1 MDDYF
6 SSVLPILLLL
16 MEQGFKFDPSDEEL
30 IRKYLVPKTRGDIMR
45 GLPMAVVN
53 LCEHEPWDLP
63 GKSIIKLTG
72 QVAWYF
78 LCPRDLRG
86 KVHRRK
92 TKAGYWKPTSQQKSI
107 TAEHTNKKIGVVRT
121 LRFYEKQV
129 RTGWMIYEFDLIAES
144 SQFKKGQFVLCK
156 LEFDSKGEKSKKGEQ
171 SHHIAPVSHSEVEPS
186 QSMDSDSEN
195 INPSEM
201 AMRYSPCDESE
212 LSHHAGSHFGNQNP
226 SELMNNS
233 ARQLSELSHHMASD
247 SENNLMPNLVYD
259 GSGSSHSTVFNCEDL
274 YWNQPTVD
282 SAYNGSESLYMA
294 FDSEN
299 QNPNELPTV
308 DNSASNVSK
317 NHGMAFG
324 LANHNPNVSLTVDN
338 STSNVSESHHMALV
352 LENQNL
358 NNSISILTCE
368 NSLMAS
374 RGLENQEPF
383 FPPCS
388 LINQSTYDKSES
400 SSLMDFDFEN
410 QNLVKEFD
418 ISAFCEGV
426 WSNTTATPPDFGNQN
441 PCKKTDMSTLEE
453 GYSSYFNS
461 SSSDND
467 LADVALPE
475 QVSPGLQAEI
485 EGCFEQENIPNPALV
500 QLPAYMEESHSFRG
514 FGTLENQEPF
524 FSPRSFINQS
534 TYDKSESSS
543 LMNFD
548 FGNQNLV
555 KEFDISAFGEGVW
568 SNTTATPPD
577 FGNQNP
583 CKKTDMSTL
592 EEGYSSYFNSSS
604 SDNDLA
610 DVALPEV
617 SPGPQAEIEGCFEQE
632 NIPNPALVQL
642 PACMEESHSFRGF
655 GTLENQEPFFPS
667 CSFIN
672 QSTYDK
678 SESSS
683 LMNFDFGNQNLVKE
697 FDISAFGEGVWSNT
711 TATPPDFGNQNPCKK
726 TDMSTPEEGYS
737 SYFNSSSSD
746 NDLADVAHP
755 EQVSPGLQAEIEGCF
770 EQENIPNPALVQ
782 LPAYMEES
790 HSFRGFGTLE
800 NQEPFFPPCSFINQ
814 STYDKSE
821 SSSLMNFDFGNQN
834 LVKEFDISAFG
845 EGVWSNTTA
854 TPPDFGNQ
862 NPCKKSD
869 MSTLEEGYSS
879 YFNSSSSDNDLADV
893 ALPEV
898 RTKYHALQILFNFCS
913 GVGVANPKLIL
924 TLYSYFT

>member
-30 IRKYLVPKTRGDIMR
+30 IRKYLVPKTRGDIME

-475 QVSPGLQAEI
+475 QVSPG
-485 EGCFEQENIPNPALV
+485 
-500 QLPAYMEESHSFRG
+500 
-514 FGTLENQEPF
+514 
-524 FSPRSFINQS
+524 
-534 TYDKSESSS
+534 
-543 LMNFD
+543 
-548 FGNQNLV
+548 
-555 KEFDISAFGEGVW
+555 
-568 SNTTATPPD
+568 
-577 FGNQNP
+577 
-583 CKKTDMSTL
+583 
-592 EEGYSSYFNSSS
+592 
-604 SDNDLA
+604 
-610 DVALPEV
+610 
-617 SPGPQAEIEGCFEQE
+617 PQAEIEGCFEQE

-642 PACMEESHSFRGF
+642 PFLGF
-655 GTLENQEPFFPS
+655 E
-667 CSFIN
+667 
-672 QSTYDK
+672 
-678 SESSS
+678 
-683 LMNFDFGNQNLVKE
+683 
-697 FDISAFGEGVWSNT
+697 
-711 TATPPDFGNQNPCKK
+711 
-726 TDMSTPEEGYS
+726 
-737 SYFNSSSSD
+737 
-746 NDLADVAHP
+746 
-755 EQVSPGLQAEIEGCF
+755 
-770 EQENIPNPALVQ
+770 
-782 LPAYMEES
+782 
-790 HSFRGFGTLE
+790 
-800 NQEPFFPPCSFINQ
+800 
-814 STYDKSE
+814 
-821 SSSLMNFDFGNQN
+821 
-834 LVKEFDISAFG
+834 
-845 EGVWSNTTA
+845 
-854 TPPDFGNQ
+854 
-862 NPCKKSD
+862 
-869 MSTLEEGYSS
+869 
-879 YFNSSSSDNDLADV
+879 
-893 ALPEV
+893 
-898 RTKYHALQILFNFCS
+898 
-913 GVGVANPKLIL
+913 
-924 TLYSYFT
+924 

>member
-1 MDDYF
+1 M
-6 SSVLPILLLL
+6 
-16 MEQGFKFDPSDEEL
+16 Q
-30 IRKYLVPKTRGDIMR
+30 
-45 GLPMAVVN
+45 
-53 LCEHEPWDLP
+53 
-63 GKSIIKLTG
+63 
-72 QVAWYF
+72 
-78 LCPRDLRG
+78 
-86 KVHRRK
+86 
-92 TKAGYWKPTSQQKSI
+92 
-107 TAEHTNKKIGVVRT
+107 
-121 LRFYEKQV
+121 
-129 RTGWMIYEFDLIAES
+129 
-144 SQFKKGQFVLCK
+144 GQFVLCK

-171 SHHIAPVSHSEVEPS
+171 SHHIAPVSHSEVEPT

-299 QNPNELPTV
+299 PNPNELPTV

-441 PCKKTDMSTLEE
+441 PCKKIDMSTLEE
-453 GYSSYFNS
+453 GYSSYFKS
-461 SSSDND
+461 SFSDND
-467 LADVALPE
+467 LP
-475 QVSPGLQAEI
+475 
-485 EGCFEQENIPNPALV
+485 
-500 QLPAYMEESHSFRG
+500 
-514 FGTLENQEPF
+514 
-524 FSPRSFINQS
+524 
-534 TYDKSESSS
+534 
-543 LMNFD
+543 
-548 FGNQNLV
+548 
-555 KEFDISAFGEGVW
+555 
-568 SNTTATPPD
+568 
-577 FGNQNP
+577 
-583 CKKTDMSTL
+583 
-592 EEGYSSYFNSSS
+592 
-604 SDNDLA
+604 

-617 SPGPQAEIEGCFEQE
+617 I
-632 NIPNPALVQL
+632 
-642 PACMEESHSFRGF
+642 
-655 GTLENQEPFFPS
+655 
-667 CSFIN
+667 
-672 QSTYDK
+672 
-678 SESSS
+678 
-683 LMNFDFGNQNLVKE
+683 
-697 FDISAFGEGVWSNT
+697 
-711 TATPPDFGNQNPCKK
+711 
-726 TDMSTPEEGYS
+726 
-737 SYFNSSSSD
+737 
-746 NDLADVAHP
+746 
-755 EQVSPGLQAEIEGCF
+755 
-770 EQENIPNPALVQ
+770 
-782 LPAYMEES
+782 
-790 HSFRGFGTLE
+790 
-800 NQEPFFPPCSFINQ
+800 
-814 STYDKSE
+814 
-821 SSSLMNFDFGNQN
+821 
-834 LVKEFDISAFG
+834 
-845 EGVWSNTTA
+845 
-854 TPPDFGNQ
+854 
-862 NPCKKSD
+862 
-869 MSTLEEGYSS
+869 
-879 YFNSSSSDNDLADV
+879 
-893 ALPEV
+893 
-898 RTKYHALQILFNFCS
+898 TKYHALQILFNFCS

-924 TLYSYFT
+924 NLHLTSSR